1 MKNIIEVKNL
11 VKRYPYYEKKV
22 GVWNSIKA
30 LFYRKKL
37 YKTAVDNISFN
48 IKEGEMVAFLG
59 PNGAGKTTT
68 LKMLSGIL
76 HKDKGN
82 IDVLGF
88 YPYDKKRDFQKQ
100 FSIIMGS
107 KAQLITQITVMDNF
121 IFFKSIYDLP
131 KEEFNRNLNELIDL
145 LSIKDILNI
154 QVKKLSLGQRMKCEL
169 IASLLHKPRIL
180 FLDEP
185 TIGLDVIAQK
195 NIRDFIKK
203 YNKES
208 KTTIILTSHYMHD
221 VEELCDRVIVIN
233 FGKIIYDG
241 SLPELIKRHQ
251 GDSVDELDA
260 DAVMRLVFEGDKNFI
275 EDNNITAFIKD

>member
-1 MKNIIEVKNL
+1 MNIITVKNL
-11 VKRYPYYEKKV
+11 KKEYEYYKKEAGLWGTV
-22 GVWNSIKA
+22 KA

-37 YKTAVDNISFN
+37 YKTAVDGISFS

-76 HKDKGN
+76 HNTEGE

-88 YPYDKKRDFQKQ
+88 KPYDRKTAFKKQ
-100 FSIIMGS
+100 FSIVMGS
-107 KAQLITQITVMDNF
+107 RNQLVPRISVMDNF
-121 IFFKSIYDLP
+121 LFFKSLYRLSD
-131 KEEFNRNLNELIDL
+131 EEFKNNLDELIKVLGIEDL
-145 LSIKDILNI
+145 LDM
-154 QVKKLSLGQRMKCEL
+154 QAVKLSLGQRMKCE
-169 IASLLHKPRIL
+169 IVASLIHKPKVL

-185 TIGLDVIAQK
+185 SIGLDVVAQK

-221 VEELCDRVIVIN
+221 IVELCERVIIIN

-241 SLPELIKRHQ
+241 SLPELIKKHQ
-251 GDSVDELDA
+251 AENVDELDA
-260 DAVMRLVFEGDKNFI
+260 DAVMRLVFEKQNDTISK
-275 EDNNITAFIKD
+275 

>member
-1 MKNIIEVKNL
+1 MNNIIEVKNL
-11 VKRYPYYEKKV
+11 IKRYPYYEKKV
-22 GVWNSIKA
+22 GVLNSIKA
-30 LFYRKKL
+30 LFYRKKI

-76 HKDKGN
+76 HKNEGY

-100 FSIIMGS
+100 FSIVMGS
-107 KAQLITQITVMDNF
+107 KSQLINQITVMDNF
-121 IFFKSIYDLP
+121 IFFKAIYDLK
-131 KEEFNRNLNELIDL
+131 KEEFDKNLNELVDL
-145 LSIKDILNI
+145 FGIRDILNI
-154 QVKKLSLGQRMKCEL
+154 QVRKLSLGQRMKCEL
-169 IASLLHKPRIL
+169 IASLLHKQKVL

-233 FGKIIYDG
+233 YGKIIYDG
-241 SLPELIKRHQ
+241 SLPDLIKKHQ
-251 GDSVDELDA
+251 GDNVDELDA
-260 DAVMRLVFEGDKNFI
+260 DAVMRLVFEDQG
-275 EDNNITAFIKD
+275 